1 MLEEIRRPIRIDD
14 WNRMVDEFNKLTK
27 RVKELEERIPEPKKE
42 WETLV
47 YDKFLVNFDEFFREP
62 GAYIWGTQVQMN
74 IEDKQTYQY
83 LKNIYVFDKDMM
95 KDIEKLLSENKCINV
110 TVNINEKEISTK
122 KVAIKWNVDKVD
134 VEKEPEEVKPKRKQ
148 GRPKK
153 KRWWFWL

>member
-27 RVKELEERIPEPKKE
+27 RVKELEERIPEPEKE
-42 WETLV
+42 WVDLT

-62 GAYIWGTQVQMN
+62 GDYEFGEQIQMN

-134 VEKEPEEVKPKRKQ
+134 DEPKPKKKQ
-148 GRPKK
+148 WRPKK
-153 KRWWFWL
+153 KKWWFGL

>member
-27 RVKELEERIPEPKKE
+27 RVKALEDKIPEPEKE
-42 WETLV
+42 CVDLT

-74 IEDKQTYQY
+74 IEDRQTYQY
-83 LKNIYVFDKDMM
+83 LKNIYIFDKDMI

-134 VEKEPEEVKPKRKQ
+134 DEPKPKRKQ
-148 GRPKK
+148 WRPKK
-153 KRWWFWL
+153 KRWWFGL